1 MPDPG
6 QRHCGVSG
14 LSLER
19 HPCGAFA
26 RIPAGSIRRARVG
39 VAAPPGRGASACTG
53 GNPLPKHQVGLVGL
67 AVMGANLARNI
78 ERNGFSIA
86 VFNRTWARTE
96 ALVQGPAK
104 DAKRMHAYRTMEE
117 FCAAIERPRRVIIM
131 VQAGAP
137 VDEMIEQLL
146 PHLEP
151 GDCIMDGGNSFFP
164 DTEAR
169 VRRLAGKGLHFLGTG
184 ISGGEEGALW
194 GPSIM
199 PGGPRDAYAAF
210 EPVLTKVAAQVSD
223 GPCCTYIGPGGAG
236 HYVKMVHNGIEY
248 GDIQLI
254 CEAYAVLSQ
263 IGGLGAPEMAEIFA
277 GWNKGELDSY
287 LIEIASKV
295 LAHIDPDTGRPL
307 VDLILDKAGQK
318 GTGKW
323 TSQEALNL
331 GVPIPTIDAAL
342 WSRNISARK
351 EERVAASKRIAGP
364 KPGGPLTGT
373 ARQKLIDSVARAL
386 YASKIASYAQGLA
399 MLRAASEE
407 HGYRLDLIEIARI
420 WKGGCIIRAQLL
432 GRIQDAYRRDPDLKN
447 LMLDPYFS
455 DVIATH
461 QEACRHVVAAAVA
474 AGIAVPATAGS
485 LAYID
490 AYRSARLPSNLL
502 QGLRDFFGAHT
513 YERTDREGIFHT
525 QWEAPRAQ

>member
-1 MPDPG
+1 M
-6 QRHCGVSG
+6 
-14 LSLER
+14 LAKYE
-19 HPCGAFA
+19 
-26 RIPAGSIRRARVG
+26 VG
-39 VAAPPGRGASACTG
+39 V
-53 GNPLPKHQVGLVGL
+53 VGL

-78 ERNGFSIA
+78 ERNGFSVA

-96 ALVQGPAK
+96 ALMQGPAK
-104 DAKRMHAYRTMEE
+104 DAKGMGAFRTLAE
-117 FCAAIERPRRVIIM
+117 FCAALERPRRVIIM
-131 VQAGAP
+131 VQAGAG
-137 VDEMIEQLL
+137 VDDMVEQLL

-151 GDCIMDGGNSFFP
+151 GDCIMDGGNSFFG

-169 VRRLAGKGLHFLGTG
+169 VKALAAKGLHFLGTG

-210 EPVLTKVAAQVSD
+210 EPYLTRIAAQVSD
-223 GPCCTYIGPGGAG
+223 GPCCTYVGPGGAG

-263 IGGLGAPEMAEIFA
+263 LAGMAAPEMAELF
-277 GWNKGELDSY
+277 GRWNKGELDSY

-295 LAHIDPDTGRPL
+295 LGHTDPDTGRPL
-307 VDLILDKAGQK
+307 VDLIVDRAGQK

-342 WSRNISARK
+342 WGRNISARK
-351 EERVAASKRIAGP
+351 DERVRASTRLVGPAAPR
-364 KPGGPLTGT
+364 PLTGA
-373 ARQKLIDSVARAL
+373 ARDHLVDAVAKAL
-386 YASKIASYAQGLA
+386 YASKVASYAQGLT

-407 HGYRLDLIEIARI
+407 HGYNLDLIELARI

-432 GRIQDAYRRDPDLKN
+432 GRIQEAYRRDPTLAN
-447 LMLDPYFS
+447 LLLDSYFS
-455 DVIATH
+455 EVIATH
-461 QEACRHVVAAAVA
+461 HEAWRHVVVTATE
-474 AGIAVPATAGS
+474 AGIPVPATAAS
-485 LAYID
+485 LAYVD
-490 AYRSARLPSNLL
+490 AYRSARLPANLL

-513 YERTDREGIFHT
+513 YERTDREGTFHT
-525 QWEAPRAQ
+525 QWEAPRA

>member
-1 MPDPG
+1 M
-6 QRHCGVSG
+6 
-14 LSLER
+14 
-19 HPCGAFA
+19 
-26 RIPAGSIRRARVG
+26 
-39 VAAPPGRGASACTG
+39 
-53 GNPLPKHQVGLVGL
+53 PKHQVGVVGL

-78 ERNGFSIA
+78 ERNGFSVA

-96 ALVQGPAK
+96 ALLQGPAQG
-104 DAKRMHAYRTMEE
+104 AKGMQGYRTMAE
-117 FCAAIERPRRVIIM
+117 FCAALERPRRIIVM

-137 VDEMIEQLL
+137 VDDMIDQLL

-151 GDCIMDGGNSFFP
+151 GDCLMDGGNSFFP
-164 DTEAR
+164 DTEER
-169 VRRLAGKGLHFLGTG
+169 VRILGAKGFHFLGTG

-210 EPVLTKVAAQVSD
+210 EPILTKVAAQVAD

-263 IGGLGAPEMAEIFA
+263 IGGLTAPELAAIFSE
-277 GWNKGELDSY
+277 WNRGELDSY

-295 LAHIDPDTGRPL
+295 LAHTDPDTGRPL

-331 GVPIPTIDAAL
+331 GVAIPTIDAAL

-351 EERVAASKRIAGP
+351 EERVEASTRIAGP
-364 KPGGPLTGT
+364 QARATLSGE
-373 ARQKLIDSVARAL
+373 ARQRLIAAVAQAL

-407 HGYRLDLIEIARI
+407 HGYDLDLIEIARI

-432 GRIQDAYRRDPDLKN
+432 GRIQDAYRREPGLQN

-461 QEACRHVVAAAVA
+461 QEACRHVVTTAIA
-474 AGIAVPATAGS
+474 AGIAVPATAAS
-485 LAYID
+485 LSYID
-490 AYRSARLPSNLL
+490 AYRSARLPANLL

-513 YERTDREGIFHT
+513 YERTDRPGSFHT
-525 QWEAPRAQ
+525 QWEAPRPQ

>member
-1 MPDPG
+1 
-6 QRHCGVSG
+6 
-14 LSLER
+14 
-19 HPCGAFA
+19 
-26 RIPAGSIRRARVG
+26 
-39 VAAPPGRGASACTG
+39 
-53 GNPLPKHQVGLVGL
+53 
-67 AVMGANLARNI
+67 MGANLARNI

-86 VFNRTWARTE
+86 VFNRTWART
-96 ALVQGPAK
+96 AAFVQGPAK
-104 DAKRMHAYRTMEE
+104 DAKNLHAYQTMEE
-117 FCAAIERPRRVIIM
+117 FCAALERPRRVIIM

-137 VDEMIEQLL
+137 VDDMIEQLL
-146 PHLEP
+146 PHLQP

-169 VRRLAGKGLHFLGTG
+169 VKRLAEKGLHFLGTG

-210 EPVLTKVAAQVSD
+210 EPILTKIAAQVSD
-223 GPCCTYIGPGGAG
+223 GACSTYIGPGGAG

-254 CEAYAVLSQ
+254 CEAYAVLAQ
-263 IGGLGAPEMAEIFA
+263 IGGLSAPDMAKLFA
-277 GWNKGELDSY
+277 EWNKGELDSY

-295 LAHIDPDTGRPL
+295 LAYTDPETGRPL
-307 VDLILDKAGQK
+307 VDLILDTAGQK

-351 EERVAASKRIAGP
+351 AERVAASTRIAGAA
-364 KPGGPLTGT
+364 PGATLTGT
-373 ARQKLIDSVARAL
+373 ARQKLIDAVGAAL
-386 YASKIASYAQGLA
+386 YASKVASYAQGLA
-399 MLRAASEE
+399 MLRAASAE
-407 HGYRLDLIEIARI
+407 HGYALDLIEIARI

-432 GRIQDAYRRDPDLKN
+432 SRIQAAYRRDPQLSN

-455 DVIATH
+455 DILATH
-461 QEACRHVVAAAVA
+461 QQAWRHVVTTAVQ

-485 LAYID
+485 LAYVD
-490 AYRSARLPSNLL
+490 AYRSARLPANLL

-513 YERTDREGIFHT
+513 YERTDKEGTFHT
-525 QWEAPRAQ
+525 QWEAPRPE

>member
-1 MPDPG
+1 
-6 QRHCGVSG
+6 
-14 LSLER
+14 
-19 HPCGAFA
+19 
-26 RIPAGSIRRARVG
+26 
-39 VAAPPGRGASACTG
+39 
-53 GNPLPKHQVGLVGL
+53 
-67 AVMGANLARNI
+67 MGANLARNI
-78 ERNGFSIA
+78 ARNGFSIA
-86 VFNRTWARTE
+86 VYNRTWARTE
-96 ALVQGPAK
+96 ALIEGPAK
-104 DAKRMHAYRTMEE
+104 GVANLQGYKTMQE
-117 FCAAIERPRRVIIM
+117 FCAALERPRRVIIM

-137 VDEMIEQLL
+137 VDDMIEQLL
-146 PHLEP
+146 PYLEP

-169 VRRLAGKGLHFLGTG
+169 VKSLSAKGLHFLGTG

-210 EPVLTKVAAQVSD
+210 EPILTKVAAQVSD

-263 IGGLGAPEMAEIFA
+263 IGGISAPEMAKIFA
-277 GWNKGELDSY
+277 EWNRGELDSY

-295 LAHIDPDTGRPL
+295 LGYTDPDTGKPL

-351 EERVAASKRIAGP
+351 AQRVAASTLLAGP
-364 KPGGPLTGT
+364 KRTGAALDAA
-373 ARQKLIDSVARAL
+373 ARQQLVSDVGQAL

-407 HGYRLDLIEIARI
+407 HGYDLNLIELARI

-432 GRIQDAYRRDPDLKN
+432 GRIQDAYRRKPDLQN

-455 DVIATH
+455 EVIGSH
-461 QEACRHVVAAAVA
+461 QEAWRRVVTLAAN
-474 AGIAVPATAGS
+474 AGIPVPATAAS
-485 LAYID
+485 LAYVD
-490 AYRSARLPSNLL
+490 AYRSARLPANLL

-513 YERTDREGIFHT
+513 YERTDKEGVFHT
-525 QWEAPRAQ
+525 QWEAPRAE

>member
-1 MPDPG
+1 M
-6 QRHCGVSG
+6 
-14 LSLER
+14 
-19 HPCGAFA
+19 
-26 RIPAGSIRRARVG
+26 SISSS
-39 VAAPPGRGASACTG
+39 APSSR
-53 GNPLPKHQVGLVGL
+53 HQVGVVGL

-86 VFNRTWARTE
+86 VFNRTWARTQ
-96 ALVQGPAK
+96 ALIEGPAR
-104 DAKRMHAYRTMEE
+104 DARRMQAYRTMAE
-117 FCAAIERPRRVIIM
+117 FCQALERPRRVIVM

-137 VDEMIEQLL
+137 VDDMIDQLL

-151 GDCIMDGGNSFFP
+151 GDCIMDGGNSHFP

-169 VRRLAGKGLHFLGTG
+169 VKALAAKGIHFLGTG

-210 EPVLTKVAAQVSD
+210 EPILTRVAAQVSD
-223 GPCCTYIGPGGAG
+223 GPCCTYVGPGGAG

-254 CEAYAVLSQ
+254 CEAYGVLSRL
-263 IGGLGAPEMAEIFA
+263 GGLSASELSGVFAE
-277 GWNKGELDSY
+277 WNRGELDSY

-295 LAHIDPDTGRPL
+295 LAYTDPETGRPL
-307 VDLILDKAGQK
+307 VDLILDRAGQK

-323 TSQEALNL
+323 TSQEALDL
-331 GVPIPTIDAAL
+331 GVPIPTIDAAI
-342 WSRNISARK
+342 WVRNISARK
-351 EERVAASKRIAGP
+351 DERVAASRVIAGP
-364 KPGGPLTGT
+364 PPVPAVSGEERR
-373 ARQKLIDSVARAL
+373 ALIQAVGQAL
-386 YASKIASYAQGLA
+386 YASKVASYAQGLA

-407 HGYRLDLIEIARI
+407 HGYDLDLIEMARI

-432 GRIQDAYRRDPDLKN
+432 SRIQDAYRRKPDLQN
-447 LMLDPYFS
+447 LLLDPYFT

-461 QEACRHVVAAAVA
+461 HAAWRHLVSTAVR
-474 AGIAVPATAGS
+474 AGIPVPATSAS
-485 LAYID
+485 LAYVD
-490 AYRSARLPSNLL
+490 AYRAERLPANLL

-513 YERTDREGIFHT
+513 YERTDREGSFHT
-525 QWEAPRAQ
+525 QWEASAQ

>member
-1 MPDPG
+1 
-6 QRHCGVSG
+6 
-14 LSLER
+14 LAKFE
-19 HPCGAFA
+19 
-26 RIPAGSIRRARVG
+26 
-39 VAAPPGRGASACTG
+39 
-53 GNPLPKHQVGLVGL
+53 VGLVGL

-86 VFNRTWARTE
+86 VYNRTWARTE
-96 ALVQGPAK
+96 ALINGPAK
-104 DAKRMHAYRTMEE
+104 SATRMGAFKTMEE
-117 FCAAIERPRRVIIM
+117 FCAALERPRRVIIM

-137 VDEMIEQLL
+137 VDDMIEQLL

-151 GDCIMDGGNSFFP
+151 GDCIMDGGNSYFK

-169 VRRLAGKGLHFLGTG
+169 VQALSAKGLHFLGTG

-210 EPVLTKVAAQVSD
+210 EPILTRVAAQVSD
-223 GPCCTYIGPGGAG
+223 GPCCTYVGPGGAG

-254 CEAYAVLSQ
+254 CEAYAVLSR
-263 IGGLGAPEMAEIFA
+263 IAGVGPAEMAELFA
-277 GWNKGELDSY
+277 EWNRGELDSY

-295 LAHIDPDTGRPL
+295 LAYVDPETGRPL
-307 VDLILDKAGQK
+307 VDLILDRAGQK

-323 TSQEALNL
+323 TSQEALDL
-331 GVPIPTIDAAL
+331 GIPIPTIDAAL

-351 EERVAASKRIAGP
+351 DERVHASKHLNGVQ
-364 KPGGPLTGT
+364 PGAPLTGQ
-373 ARQKLIDSVARAL
+373 ARKDLVAAVAQAL
-386 YASKIASYAQGLA
+386 YASKVASYAQGLA
-399 MLRAASEE
+399 MLSAASQE
-407 HGYRLDLIEIARI
+407 HNYALDLIEMARI

-432 GRIQDAYRRDPDLKN
+432 GRIQDAYRRDPQLAN

-455 DVIATH
+455 EVIASH
-461 QEACRHVVAAAVA
+461 QPAWRHVVTTAVQ
-474 AGIAVPATAGS
+474 AGIPVPATAAS
-485 LAYID
+485 LAYVD
-490 AYRSARLPSNLL
+490 AYRSERLPANLL

-513 YERTDREGIFHT
+513 YERVDKEGSFHT
-525 QWEAPRAQ
+525 QWEEPKEQG